1 MVSKALGAACGDRGL
16 IQLVHLD
23 VEGRVLKLL
32 QNPNSTDVQ
41 DLQTVTR
48 MLPDIEDRLTQG
60 TRGEDEE
67 VGLDLGELDKACEN
81 VALMIQYI
89 ESYEGFVRHCCEE
102 IEREVLQGE
111 GNRGEGGQGERGTC
125 PTEDHAARG
134 DRYGA
139 FSGLGRGRGKAGL
152 PWRAHCLWIESLIP
166 LLFASSLFSS
176 PPR

>member
-102 IEREVLQGE
+102 IERARSYREKETGEKEDKESEVLVLPKITQLGEIAMELSAVLGGGEVRQGC
-111 GNRGEGGQGERGTC
+111 RGELTV
-125 PTEDHAARG
+125 
-134 DRYGA
+134 YG
-139 FSGLGRGRGKAGL
+139 SN
-152 PWRAHCLWIESLIP
+152 H
-166 LLFASSLFSS
+166 
-176 PPR
+176 